1 MRFRLPAAA
10 LLVLVAPAL
19 SAPGPEAASRPR
31 LSAQDDAVRPLLAKM
46 TLDEKIGQM
55 TQADQQF
62 LVEERDIET
71 YFLGSLLSGGDSDPK
86 TNRLE
91 DWTEMVERYQ
101 SHTGRTRLKIPL
113 LYGVDAVHG
122 HSNVLGAVIFPH
134 SDGVVAQENGEITL
148 AGPNPIIWS
157 GAENGSH
164 GGPARRRGFRSTY

>member
-10 LLVLVAPAL
+10 LLVVVAPAL

-46 TLDEKIGQM
+46 TLDEKISQM
-55 TQADQQF
+55 TQADQQC

-86 TNRLE
+86 TNRL
-91 DWTEMVERYQ
+91 
-101 SHTGRTRLKIPL
+101 
-113 LYGVDAVHG
+113 VHG